1 MKNIT
6 IAGNI
11 TKDAEVRQTQN
22 GGSVTGFS
30 LAVNDR
36 RTKET
41 IFFDCSYWGKGGEA
55 VSPYLTKGTAIC
67 AAGEFGTREYNG
79 KTYLTCNINALDLQG
94 GKSRGE
100 NSNYSNDQYAN
111 NSTNKQLPPSDL
123 DDEIPF

>member
-6 IAGNI
+6 IAGNV

-22 GGSVTGFS
+22 GKSVTGFS

-55 VSPYLTKGTAIC
+55 VAPYLTKGKVIC

-79 KTYLTCNINALDLQG
+79 KTYMTCNINYLDLQSGG
-94 GKSRGE
+94 GKG
-100 NSNYSNDQYAN
+100 NSNSKSETTTSLKPQ
-111 NSTNKQLPPSDL
+111 SLSPSEF

>member
-6 IAGNI
+6 ISGNL

-22 GGSVTGFS
+22 GTSVTGFS

-55 VSPYLTKGTAIC
+55 VAPYLKKGTSILAN
-67 AAGEFGTREYNG
+67 GEFGTREYNG
-79 KTYLTCNINALDLQG
+79 KTYMTCNVNELDLG
-94 GKSRGE
+94 SKPRE
-100 NSNYSNDQYAN
+100 NGFEQNQQIQ
-111 NSTNKQLPPSDL
+111 TRPQVEL
-123 DDEIPF
+123 DDDIPF